1 MVVAGVVG
9 VGGGVVV
16 VVVDELEVVG
26 LESVVDVV
34 DGAVVVVVDG
44 AVVVVSSTV
53 NSAPL
58 RIP

>member
-16 VVVDELEVVG
+16 VVDELEVVG
-26 LESVVDVV
+26 LGSVFGLGSVVDVV
-34 DGAVVVVVDG
+34 DGAVVVVV
-44 AVVVVSSTV
+44 VSSTV
-53 NSAPL
+53 NSAPF